1 MTKSEKNY
9 ITRNSLRTIL
19 CQNPLENTWIR
30 VKVPFDLKRI
40 RGFTEEEGLST
51 RAWDDRDLQSVV
63 DTLVRNRLVDD
74 LGEGRYRISDTGL
87 ECKEPT

>member
-1 MTKSEKNY
+1 M
-9 ITRNSLRTIL
+9 RTIL
-19 CQNPLENTWIR
+19 CQNPLENTWTR

-51 RAWDDRDLQSVV
+51 RAWDDRDLQSVL
-63 DTLVRNRLVDD
+63 DTLVRNRLLDD

-87 ECKEPT
+87 EWKVPT